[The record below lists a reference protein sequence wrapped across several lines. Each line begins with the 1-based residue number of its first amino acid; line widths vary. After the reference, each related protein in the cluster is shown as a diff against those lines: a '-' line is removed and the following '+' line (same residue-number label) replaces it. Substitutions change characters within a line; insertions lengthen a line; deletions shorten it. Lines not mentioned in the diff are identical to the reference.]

1 VAYPYDE
8 NANLWWGSIKSD
20 RWAHCVLNYPNV
32 KREEIG
38 LWPRE

>member
-1 VAYPYDE
+1 MSGSP
-8 NANLWWGSIKSD
+8 SIKSD

-38 LWPRE
+38 CWPRPMLSTA